1 MSNEKNIN
9 RQRLQVRQ
17 ERLKPSGI
25 VGYLKKLEC
34 MIANFR
40 KDRDLRNDIGNI
52 IFVQD
57 FGAIAL
63 DKDESNNECMSA

>member
-1 MSNEKNIN
+1 MNIN

-25 VGYLKKLEC
+25 VGYLNKLEC
-34 MIANFR
+34 IIVNFR
-40 KDRDLRNDIGNI
+40 KDRDLQNVNGNI

-57 FGAIAL
+57 FGAISL
-63 DKDESNNECMSA
+63 DKDESNNECLSV